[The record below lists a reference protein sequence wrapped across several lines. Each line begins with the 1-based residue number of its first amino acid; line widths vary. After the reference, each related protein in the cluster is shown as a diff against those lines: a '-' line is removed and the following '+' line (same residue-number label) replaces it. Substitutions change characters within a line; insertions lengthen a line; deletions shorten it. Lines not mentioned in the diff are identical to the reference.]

1 MPTPKGAM
9 CQPPL
14 YNALAQWQDTST
26 IAFFQAGRQLLR
38 TVEHL
43 VSYCCPVCVQT
54 FSYVPLIYSL
64 QG

>member
-26 IAFFQAGRQLLR
+26 IAFFQAGRQLL
-38 TVEHL
+38 EDSGASGISL
-43 VSYCCPVCVQT
+43 LSSLCADLFICP
-54 FSYVPLIYSL
+54 FDL
-64 QG
+64 